1 MVVLLWDGQKNTQIA
16 VSHVSHQVP
25 QVHLDSSP
33 SSLNHGHSWAFT
45 SHFARTHSLF
55 VTPAQKRELAKRKA
69 ENEKRK
75 LAARA
80 PNLRSDRCVCL
91 FPFFPPLSLSLSPSL
106 FLLHFT
112 ARLSCHD
119 VMDVHLKRTELR
131 LPHFS

>member
-1 MVVLLWDGQKNTQIA
+1 MAVLLSDGHKNTQIA

-33 SSLNHGHSWAFT
+33 SSLNLGHSWAFT
-45 SHFARTHSLF
+45 SHFTRTHSNSLF

-91 FPFFPPLSLSLSPSL
+91 FSFFPPPLSLSL